1 MAKKLIL
8 RRRQTPPF
16 RKGSKAPLSINPEPS
31 TRAQAEG
38 QTPGFKPGKVEGL
51 IFITG
56 GCRSGKS
63 QFALDYANRHFH
75 KKLYLA
81 TCEALDEEMAKRI
94 EDHQKRRGLDWQTV
108 EEPIKIAEAMRQHG
122 NNTEVILLDCITLW
136 LSNLLMRQKS
146 DHEIMDK
153 VTRLIDTVRQG
164 QTSLIL
170 VSNEV
175 GMGIV
180 PVEPS
185 GRRFRDLAGMAN
197 QKIAE
202 VAQTVVFM
210 VSGIPIFLKG
220 KE

>member
-1 MAKKLIL
+1 MDNK
-8 RRRQTPPF
+8 
-16 RKGSKAPLSINPEPS
+16 
-31 TRAQAEG
+31 
-38 QTPGFKPGKVEGL
+38 L

-63 QFALDYANRHFH
+63 QFAQDYANRHFH

-81 TCEALDEEMAKRI
+81 TCEPLDEEMVKRI
-94 EDHQKRRGLDWQTV
+94 EDHKERRGSDWQTV
-108 EEPIKIAEAMRQHG
+108 EEPLKIAEAIKQHQHD
-122 NNTEVILLDCITLW
+122 TEVILLDCITLW
-136 LSNLLMRQKS
+136 LSNLLMMQQS
-146 DHEIMDK
+146 DHQVMKE
-153 VTRLIDTVRQG
+153 VSRLTDTVNQG
-164 QTSLIL
+164 QLSLIF

-180 PVEPS
+180 PGEPL

-202 VAQTVVFM
+202 AAQTVVFM
-210 VSGIPIFLKG
+210 VSGIPMFLKG

>member
-1 MAKKLIL
+1 MDKK
-8 RRRQTPPF
+8 
-16 RKGSKAPLSINPEPS
+16 
-31 TRAQAEG
+31 
-38 QTPGFKPGKVEGL
+38 L

-63 QFALDYANRHFH
+63 QFALDYANRRFR

-81 TCEALDEEMAKRI
+81 TCEALDEEMGKRI
-94 EDHQKRRGLDWQTV
+94 EGHKKKRGLDWQTV
-108 EEPIKIAEAMRQHG
+108 EEPINVAEAIRRHG
-122 NNTEVILLDCITLW
+122 NDMEVILLDCITLW

-146 DHEIMDK
+146 DHEIVNEVNK
-153 VTRLIDTVRQG
+153 LTDTVNQG
-164 QTSLIL
+164 QTSFIF

-180 PVEPS
+180 PIDPL

-202 VAQTVVFM
+202 AAQTVIFM
-210 VSGIPIFLKG
+210 VSGIPILSKG
-220 KE
+220 NK